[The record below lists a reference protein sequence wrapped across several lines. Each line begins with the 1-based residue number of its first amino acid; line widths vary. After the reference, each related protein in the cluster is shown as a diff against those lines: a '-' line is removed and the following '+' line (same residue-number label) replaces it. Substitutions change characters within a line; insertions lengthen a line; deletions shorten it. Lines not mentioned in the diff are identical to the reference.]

1 MLLINSENQNLLK
14 TNFLA
19 HTLVQTKKKYTDDW
33 SIQFPKT
40 YQEKNWLTEDAKPSD
55 NFSKIS
61 KFYTIENILDVNR
74 FLENHANLIDVI
86 LEAYPQIRKYFPTEK
101 LRLKL
106 YIDPESSEWEY
117 LIISIC
123 VSSESVDEALNKQ
136 NEFDE
141 NWWLNASL
149 GVAVNLSIDLEFE

>member
-1 MLLINSENQNLLK
+1 MALKNQEKHNLLK
-14 TNFLA
+14 TSFLV
-19 HTLVQTKKKYTDDW
+19 HTFVKHKKLCTDDW
-33 SIQFPKT
+33 FQHT
-40 YQEKNWLTEDAKPSD
+40 ENNWLTEDSKQSYK
-55 NFSKIS
+55 FSRIS

-74 FLENHANLIDVI
+74 FLQNHSNLIDVI

-106 YIDPESSEWEY
+106 YVDPESSQWEY

-123 VSSESVDEALNKQ
+123 VSPESVDEALNKQ

-141 NWWLNASL
+141 NWWINASL

>member
-19 HTLVQTKKKYTDDW
+19 HTLVQTEKKYTDDW
-33 SIQFPKT
+33 YIQFPKT

-61 KFYTIENILDVNR
+61 KFYTIENILAVNR
-74 FLENHANLIDVI
+74 FLQNHANLIDVI
-86 LEAYPQIRKYFPTEK
+86 LEAHPQIRKYFPTEK

-123 VSSESVDEALNKQ
+123 VSPESVDEALNKQ

>member
-19 HTLVQTKKKYTDDW
+19 HTLVQTKKNYTDDW

-55 NFSKIS
+55 KFSKIS

-123 VSSESVDEALNKQ
+123 VSSESVDEALNQ
-136 NEFDE
+136 LEEFDE
-141 NWWLNASL
+141 NWWIDASS
-149 GVAVNLSIDLEFE
+149 GVAVNLCIHLDFE

>member
-1 MLLINSENQNLLK
+1 MLINSENQNLLK

-74 FLENHANLIDVI
+74 FLENHANLIDVM

-123 VSSESVDEALNKQ
+123 VSSESVDEALNQ
-136 NEFDE
+136 LEEFDE
-141 NWWLNASL
+141 NWWIDASS
-149 GVAVNLSIDLEFE
+149 GVAVNLCIHLDFE

>member
-1 MLLINSENQNLLK
+1 MLINSENQNLLK

-19 HTLVQTKKKYTDDW
+19 HTLVQTEKKYTDDW
-33 SIQFPKT
+33 YIQFPKT

-55 NFSKIS
+55 KFSKIS

-123 VSSESVDEALNKQ
+123 VSSESVDEALNQ
-136 NEFDE
+136 LEEFDE
-141 NWWLNASL
+141 NWWIDASS
-149 GVAVNLSIDLEFE
+149 GVAVNLCIHLDFE

>member
-19 HTLVQTKKKYTDDW
+19 HTLVQTKKNYTDDW

-40 YQEKNWLTEDAKPSD
+40 YQEKNWLTEDTKPSD
-55 NFSKIS
+55 KFGIVS
-61 KFYTIENILDVNR
+61 KFYTIENILAVNR
-74 FLENHANLIDVI
+74 FLQNHANLIDVI
-86 LEAYPQIRKYFPTEK
+86 LEAHPQIRKYFPTEK

-117 LIISIC
+117 LIIYVCANPEFI
-123 VSSESVDEALNKQ
+123 SEAFNKLR
-136 NEFDE
+136 EFRK
-141 NWWLNASL
+141 NWWREASL

>member
-19 HTLVQTKKKYTDDW
+19 HTLVQTEKKYTDDW
-33 SIQFPKT
+33 YIQFPKT

-55 NFSKIS
+55 KFGIVS
-61 KFYTIENILDVNR
+61 KFYTIENILAVNR
-74 FLENHANLIDVI
+74 FLQNHANLIDVI
-86 LEAYPQIRKYFPTEK
+86 LEAHPQIRKYFPTEK

-123 VSSESVDEALNKQ
+123 VSPESVDEALNKQ

>member
-1 MLLINSENQNLLK
+1 LLINSENQNLLK

-19 HTLVQTKKKYTDDW
+19 HTLVQTEKKYTDDW
-33 SIQFPKT
+33 YIQFPKT

-55 NFSKIS
+55 KFSKIS

-123 VSSESVDEALNKQ
+123 VSSESVDEALNQ
-136 NEFDE
+136 LEEFDE
-141 NWWLNASL
+141 NWWIDASS
-149 GVAVNLSIDLEFE
+149 GVAVNLCIHLDFE

>member
-1 MLLINSENQNLLK
+1 MKL
-14 TNFLA
+14 
-19 HTLVQTKKKYTDDW
+19 Y
-33 SIQFPKT
+33 
-40 YQEKNWLTEDAKPSD
+40 
-55 NFSKIS
+55 IS
-61 KFYTIENILDVNR
+61 KFYTIENILAVNR
-74 FLENHANLIDVI
+74 FLQNHANLIDVI
-86 LEAYPQIRKYFPTEK
+86 LEAHPQIRKYFPTEK

>member
-1 MLLINSENQNLLK
+1 MLINSENQNLLK

-19 HTLVQTKKKYTDDW
+19 HTLVQTEKKYTDDW
-33 SIQFPKT
+33 YIQFPKT

-74 FLENHANLIDVI
+74 FLENHANLIDVM

-123 VSSESVDEALNKQ
+123 VSSESVDEALNQ
-136 NEFDE
+136 LEEFDE
-141 NWWLNASL
+141 NWWIDASS
-149 GVAVNLSIDLEFE
+149 GVAVNLCIHLDFE

>member
-14 TNFLA
+14 TNFLDQ
-19 HTLVQTKKKYTDDW
+19 TLVQTKKNYTDDW

-61 KFYTIENILDVNR
+61 KFYTIENTLDVKR
-74 FLENHANLIDVI
+74 FLQNHSNLIDVI
-86 LEAYPQIRKYFPTEK
+86 LEAYLQIRKYFPAEK

-106 YIDPESSEWEY
+106 FSDPESPQWEK
-117 LIISIC
+117 LVLSIFANP
-123 VSSESVDEALNKQ
+123 ESVDEALNQ
-136 NEFDE
+136 LEEFDE
-141 NWWLNASL
+141 NWWIDASS
-149 GVAVNLSIDLEFE
+149 GVAVNLCIHLDFE

>member
-1 MLLINSENQNLLK
+1 MLINSENQNLLK

-19 HTLVQTKKKYTDDW
+19 HTLVQTEKKYTDDW
-33 SIQFPKT
+33 YIQFPKT

-55 NFSKIS
+55 KFSKIS

-117 LIISIC
+117 LIISI
-123 VSSESVDEALNKQ
+123 
-136 NEFDE
+136 
-141 NWWLNASL
+141 
-149 GVAVNLSIDLEFE
+149 

>member
-74 FLENHANLIDVI
+74 FLENHANLIDVM

-123 VSSESVDEALNKQ
+123 VSSESVDEALNQ
-136 NEFDE
+136 LEEFDE
-141 NWWLNASL
+141 NWWIDASS
-149 GVAVNLSIDLEFE
+149 GVAVNLCIHLDFE

>member
-1 MLLINSENQNLLK
+1 MLINSENQNLLK
-14 TNFLA
+14 TNCLA
-19 HTLVQTKKKYTDDW
+19 HTLVQTEKKYTDDW
-33 SIQFPKT
+33 YIQFPKT

-55 NFSKIS
+55 KFSKIS

-74 FLENHANLIDVI
+74 FLENHANLMDVI

-123 VSSESVDEALNKQ
+123 VSSESVDEALNQ
-136 NEFDE
+136 LEEFDE
-141 NWWLNASL
+141 NWWIDASS
-149 GVAVNLSIDLEFE
+149 GVAVNLCIHLDFE

>member
-1 MLLINSENQNLLK
+1 MLINSENQNLLK

-19 HTLVQTKKKYTDDW
+19 HTLVQTEKKYTDDW
-33 SIQFPKT
+33 YIQFPKT

-123 VSSESVDEALNKQ
+123 VSSESVDEALNQ
-136 NEFDE
+136 LEEFDE
-141 NWWLNASL
+141 NWWIDASS
-149 GVAVNLSIDLEFE
+149 GVAVNLCIHLDFE